1 MIILTIIFG
10 ISIYLF
16 ISFIYSYFRLSQSKR
31 TQKNMMKI
39 KSLYREKNTLA
50 EIIFGKMEHLLEDL
64 LKKDN
69 EVKRDTIERLQ
80 RAGINISY
88 EKYLIQ
94 KFMTPFFVF
103 SFFYGFSFLIEDF
116 HHTIAMFFRGSS
128 VLLAIFV
135 FFDMGKQIDRKLQE
149 LRTGIIIEMPAFI
162 STYRYSPAGKDL
174 IDIIAEF
181 SITSTYLKYDFDL
194 LRADMSQ
201 HSREKALKMFAHRVN
216 IIEVDETV
224 SILINDLYGD
234 RKESDINLQ
243 ILQNKLIEKY
253 QHYIED
259 KLKNRPLMLQ
269 SISLFSVVAVISIYV
284 ILLGYGLIESMK
296 EMF

>member
-1 MIILTIIFG
+1 MIFLGVIFG

-16 ISFIYSYFRLSQSKR
+16 ICFAYSYFRLSQSSK

-39 KSLYREKNTLA
+39 KSLYREKNTLT
-50 EIIFGKMEHLLEDL
+50 EMLLGKMENWLEDF
-64 LKKDN
+64 LKQDS
-69 EVKRDTIERLQ
+69 EVKKDTIERLQ
-80 RAGINISY
+80 RAGMSISY

-94 KFMTPFFVF
+94 RFMTPFLFF
-103 SFFYGFSFLIEDF
+103 ASFYIISILFKSL
-116 HHTIAMFFRGSS
+116 HHTIAMFFRIFS
-128 VLLAIFV
+128 VLFAIYA
-135 FFDMGKQIDRKLQE
+135 FFDIGKQIDRKLQE

-162 STYRYSPAGKDL
+162 STYRYSPASKDL

-216 IIEVDETV
+216 ILEVDEV
-224 SILINDLYGD
+224 VAILINDLYGD

-269 SISLFSVVAVISIYV
+269 MMSLFSVVVVISIYV
-284 ILLGYGLIESMK
+284 ILLGYSLIESMK
-296 EMF
+296 EIF